1 MKSVFKKFV
10 SVFQNAFTKALSV
23 IRSLC
28 SSVTGLFFKTSRVF
42 AAIAAAVVLALGSA
56 TVALAG
62 AVVAYDVIYNGDII
76 CTVKQ
81 VSDLQN
87 AKNLAVEKINNPEC
101 NSEIIN
107 VKLNQTIV
115 SSKNL
120 VTAEDLSDII
130 IKKSEN
136 IVKIAVLNISNK
148 SIAMADAE
156 NTITTALNEYIDKH
170 KVLTGSENLELTND
184 VSVES
189 IYTTKEAAEALP
201 LASTSVLEDNNVPF
215 TATQTVTE
223 TREIPY
229 STKKNNSDKFYAGTE
244 KVETEGKAGVEEL
257 TYKIVSVNGSQ
268 TEKQLVSSRVVV
280 SPVDKVVTVGTKK
293 ISNKNNSTSTIMCW
307 PVQRVAGSYVSSY
320 VGDGR
325 GHKGMD
331 IVAKAGTPIFAG
343 ASGTV
348 VSASYDRSGYGN
360 CIIIDH
366 HNGYR
371 SLYAHC
377 STMLVKVGD
386 TVSKGENIATV
397 GRTGRATGNH
407 LHFEVRKGSE
417 ILNPAKFIGTN

>member
-10 SVFQNAFTKALSV
+10 SVFQKAFTKALSV
-23 IRSLC
+23 IRPLC

-87 AKNLAVEKINNPEC
+87 AKNMAVEKINNPEC

-136 IVKIAVLNISNK
+136 IIKIAVLNINNK
-148 SIAMADAE
+148 SVAMADAE
-156 NTITTALNEYIDKH
+156 STITTALNEYIDKH
-170 KVLTGSENLELTND
+170 KAITGSENLELTND

-189 IYTTKEAAEALP
+189 IYTTKQAAEALP
-201 LASTSVLEDNNVPF
+201 LASTSVIEDNNVPF

-229 STKKNNSDKFYAGTE
+229 STKKNNSNKFYAGTE
-244 KVETEGKAGVEEL
+244 KVETEGKAGMEEL
-257 TYKIVSVNGSQ
+257 TYKIVSENGSQ

-293 ISNKNNSTSTIMCW
+293 ISNKNKSTSTIMCW

>member
-1 MKSVFKKFV
+1 MKYVFKKFV

-23 IRSLC
+23 IRPLC

-136 IVKIAVLNISNK
+136 IVKIAVLNINNK

-156 NTITTALNEYIDKH
+156 NTITTALNEYIGKH